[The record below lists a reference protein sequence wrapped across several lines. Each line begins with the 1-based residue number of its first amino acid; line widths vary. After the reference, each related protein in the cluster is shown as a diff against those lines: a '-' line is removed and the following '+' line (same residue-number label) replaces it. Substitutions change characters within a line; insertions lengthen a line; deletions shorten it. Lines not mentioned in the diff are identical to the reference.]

1 MKHLLTT
8 LVLFFATISFAQ
20 IKVFQNGNIG
30 VSNAAY
36 NANIP
41 NNESLVIEAQK
52 DARGILVKTDHDY
65 SWWQAIATHVNDSL
79 TVSYVMR
86 YNNQDNFWVD
96 GNGLIYSR
104 VGSYIV
110 QTDGALEYLGITN
123 SLERLMD
130 LVPVENNILGNLVP
144 AIETESFTENFP
156 DLTTITGDGETA
168 FNYTALIPV
177 LIQGLQEQQNI
188 ISNLENTVKDLTNT
202 VNNLL
207 PFGNSGGIFLN
218 QNKSNNALGLKNQ
231 NEENEQSNLVDNN
244 TDFLLQNHPNPFN
257 EKTTIEY
264 TINSSTTEAELMIFD
279 LQGSLALTKVLN
291 TQTGKNSIT
300 IQAGELKPGMYYYSL
315 VVNGELK
322 DTKRMIISE

>member
-30 VSNAAY
+30 VANAAY

-104 VGSYIV
+104 VGSYVV
-110 QTDGALEYLGITN
+110 QTDGALENLGITN

-144 AIETESFTENFP
+144 TIETESFTENFP

-218 QNKSNNALGLKNQ
+218 QNTSNNALGLKNQ
-231 NEENEQSNLVDNN
+231 SEENEQTNLVDNN

-264 TINSSTTEAELMIFD
+264 TINSNTIEAELMIFD
-279 LQGSLALTKVLN
+279 LQGSLALTKALN
-291 TQTGKNSIT
+291 TQTGKNNIT